1 MQVSACDPDPYSERY
16 LKKPVF
22 HFTSTRMARFKGQIV
37 TSVGEACGWG
47 CKMAPALG
55 K

>member
-1 MQVSACDPDPYSERY
+1 MQVTARDPDPYSGRY

-22 HFTSTRMARFKGQIV
+22 HFTSARMARFEGQIV
-37 TSVGEACGWG
+37 TSVGGACGWG
-47 CKMAPALG
+47 CKMTPALG